1 MENMAN
7 NVLKPN
13 LHAKF
18 FWDTD
23 IDKVD
28 WQKMYVAVI
37 TRIIERGGQKEVD
50 EIVSFY
56 GREKVLKALK
66 DDIFFLPN
74 YAIEDALR
82 FFPEL
87 KKDEMYCY
95 LNRKD
100 KPYHW
105 I

>member
-1 MENMAN
+1 MVKNAH
-7 NVLKPN
+7 KPN
-13 LHAKF
+13 LHHKY

-50 EIVSFY
+50 EIVRFY

-66 DDIFFLPN
+66 DEIFFLPN

-87 KKDEMYCY
+87 KKEEMYCY

>member
-1 MENMAN
+1 MKKAE
-7 NVLKPN
+7 VDTIKPD

-23 IDKVD
+23 VDKVD
-28 WQKMYVAVI
+28 WQKMYLAVI
-37 TRIIERGGQKEVD
+37 GRIIERGGQKEVD
-50 EIVSFY
+50 EIVRFY
-56 GREKVLKALK
+56 GRDKVIKAIR
-66 DDIFFLPN
+66 DEISFLPN
-74 YAIEDALR
+74 YAIDEALK
-82 FFPEL
+82 FFLEL
-87 KKDEMYCY
+87 KKEEMYCY

>member
-1 MENMAN
+1 MKNRVTNAM
-7 NVLKPN
+7 KPN

-23 IDKVD
+23 INKVD

-37 TRIIERGGQKEVD
+37 TRIIERGGQREVD
-50 EIVSFY
+50 EIIRFY
-56 GREKVLKALK
+56 GREKVLKTLK
-66 DDIFFLPN
+66 DEIFFLPN
-74 YAIEDALR
+74 YAIDDAIK

-87 KKDEMYCY
+87 KKEEMYCY
-95 LNRKD
+95 LNRRN
-100 KPYHW
+100 KPYYW